1 MVGEGVRSGLDA
13 DLNANIR
20 QKITF
25 RRGLVVKGMRPLN
38 DEEVQVIS
46 ETFAGKYENRDRALF
61 LLGVKSGFRISEL
74 LSLRIGDIYSNG
86 RIADRVYVA
95 RRNMKKKL
103 EGRSV
108 ILHPDAKAALET
120 WLNELWASGYRNS
133 DCYVFQSRKGDNAH
147 ISKVHAWR
155 VLNTAAGENELSGPI
170 GTHSMRKTFASRVY
184 DKLDHD
190 LVKTQAA
197 LGHKNINS
205 TVNYLSFKQEEIDEA
220 ILAV

>member
-1 MVGEGVRSGLDA
+1 M
-13 DLNANIR
+13 
-20 QKITF
+20 
-25 RRGLVVKGMRPLN
+25 KGMRPLK
-38 DEEVQVIS
+38 DKEVRLIS
-46 ETFAGKYENRDRALF
+46 ETFAGRYEDRDRALF

-74 LSLRIGDIYSNG
+74 LSLRISDIYSNG
-86 RIADRVYVA
+86 KIADRVYMA

-120 WLNELWASGYRNS
+120 WLQELWAFGYR
-133 DCYVFQSRKGDNAH
+133 DPGCYVFQSRKGDNAH

-155 VLNTAAGENELSGPI
+155 ILNTAAGENELSGPI

-190 LVKTQAA
+190 LVKTQRA

-205 TVNYLSFKQEEIDEA
+205 TVSYLSFSEEDIDEA
-220 ILAV
+220 ILAI